1 VQWRD
6 KFTTETPRNYKK
18 DRGRAGRVRAG
29 GPRSNGLP
37 YPMKYLLNVPLALA
51 ALLQAWFVS
60 LVLMPGPWPGWS
72 DGPSRGAMVL
82 VMLQPVILS
91 WLLLAPVIVGAVFA
105 GGFDWLRVQRWWLRL
120 TLVLG
125 AFLLIAILAA
135 PCIFIAIGISAAVA
149 DSDTRAFGSLAV
161 WSAVIAATLAP
172 LVLMGWLAWVINA
185 PPTIRGALLPGA
197 AGLAALLLTVV
208 TGGILGT
215 PMLLDEIAS
224 ERATT
229 ARYRQMED
237 ENNAAAHAYFA
248 KLTDADPLRNWI
260 GYTDRFTP
268 DDIRQAALRRLAIRP
283 TLEPDLVV
291 VLGSSEVGS
300 SSMEWT
306 DQAFLAVAAIPFQ
319 PSAALEAP
327 LRRRI
332 GRLAEVIRTVR
343 RPEADSDYDTY
354 VDRWFDD
361 RLAAALVISRKMA
374 QSAGVD
380 LSDSLHDLQSAII
393 EAYPKSNAAKTYP
406 GQVAAAAKQIE
417 AAVAARRQ
425 RG

>member
-1 VQWRD
+1 
-6 KFTTETPRNYKK
+6 
-18 DRGRAGRVRAG
+18 
-29 GPRSNGLP
+29 
-37 YPMKYLLNVPLALA
+37 MKYMLNLPLVLA

-60 LVLMPGPWPGWS
+60 LVVMPGPWPGWS

-82 VMLQPVILS
+82 VMLQPVLLS
-91 WLLLAPVIVGAVFA
+91 WMLLVPVIVGAVLA
-105 GGFDWLRVQRWWLRL
+105 GGFDWLRVQRAWLRL

-125 AFLLIAILAA
+125 ASLLIAILAA
-135 PCIFIAIGISAAVA
+135 PCIFIAIGISAAVG
-149 DSDTRAFGSLAV
+149 DSATRALGPLPA
-161 WSAVIAATLAP
+161 WSALIAATLAP
-172 LVLMGWLAWVINA
+172 LVLMGWLGWVINVPA
-185 PPTIRGALLPGA
+185 TIRGAWLPSG

-208 TGGILGT
+208 TGGMLGT
-215 PMLLDEIAS
+215 PMLLDEIAE
-224 ERATT
+224 ERATA
-229 ARYRQMED
+229 ARYQQMED

-248 KLTDADPLRNWI
+248 KLTDANPLRDWI

-268 DDIRQAALRRLAIRP
+268 DDIRRAALRGLAIRP

-319 PSAALEAP
+319 PSAILEAP
-327 LRRRI
+327 LRKRI
-332 GRLAEVIRTVR
+332 HRLAEVIRTVR
-343 RPEADSDYDTY
+343 RPGADSDYDTY

-361 RLAAALVISRKMA
+361 RLAAALVIAKKMA
-374 QSAGVD
+374 ESAGVD
-380 LSDSLHDLQSAII
+380 LSDALRDLQSAVI

-406 GQVAAAAKQIE
+406 KEVAATTKQIE
-417 AAVAARRQ
+417 AAMAAHRQ

>member
-1 VQWRD
+1 
-6 KFTTETPRNYKK
+6 
-18 DRGRAGRVRAG
+18 
-29 GPRSNGLP
+29 
-37 YPMKYLLNVPLALA
+37 MKYLLNVPLALA

-82 VMLQPVILS
+82 VMLQPVLLS
-91 WLLLAPVIVGAVFA
+91 WLLLVPVIVGAVFA
-105 GGFDWLRVQRWWLRL
+105 GGFDWLRIHRWWLRL
-120 TLVLG
+120 ILVLG
-125 AFLLIAILAA
+125 ASLLIAILAA
-135 PCIFIAIGISAAVA
+135 PCIFIAIGISAAVG
-149 DSDTRAFGSLAV
+149 DSATRALGPLAA

-185 PPTIRGALLPGA
+185 PPAIRFALPPSG
-197 AGLAALLLTVV
+197 AGLAALLLTVL

-215 PMLLDEIAS
+215 PIVLDEIAS
-224 ERATT
+224 EQATA
-229 ARYRQMED
+229 ARYKQMED
-237 ENNAAAHAYFA
+237 ERDAETRSGFA

-268 DDIRQAALRRLAIRP
+268 DDIRRAALRGLAVRP
-283 TLEPDLVV
+283 TLEPDLIV
-291 VLGSSEVGS
+291 VLGSPEVGS

-306 DQAFLAVAAIPFQ
+306 DQAFLAVAAIPFH

-332 GRLAEVIRTVR
+332 ARLAEVIRTVR
-343 RPEADSDYDTY
+343 RPGADSDYDTY

-374 QSAGVD
+374 ESAGVD
-380 LSDSLHDLQSAII
+380 LSSALRDLQSAVV
-393 EAYPKSNAAKTYP
+393 EAYPKSEAAKTYP
-406 GQVAAAAKQIE
+406 KEVAAAAKQIE